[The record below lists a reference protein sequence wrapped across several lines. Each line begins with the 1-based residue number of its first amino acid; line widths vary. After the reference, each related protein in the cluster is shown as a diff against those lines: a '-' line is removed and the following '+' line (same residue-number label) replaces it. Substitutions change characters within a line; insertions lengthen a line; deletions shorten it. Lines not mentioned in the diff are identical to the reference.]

1 MQLRLLERFVPS
13 SPPGARVNR
22 RGDWTSSVFWA
33 GLLLGAA
40 LVGGCADAQGPLD
53 PADFYKAPEN
63 TTVQEPIAFTPD
75 NYDFSGEMTIA
86 QARELIRT
94 GAGSQ
99 RNWYGFSPQDAFPAG
114 DERQFNENCNPFQN
128 PSFPEKVREVSELP
142 AFIEGVVTLHP
153 RYFQKL
159 QICGED
165 QRFYG
170 SYFLQDETGGI
181 MILKDSRIANFT
193 FGERV
198 RLRVRGLTKV
208 FDSYAVLTWDSEE
221 VVEPGKTYP
230 IYYEVAEQALAS
242 ADIGK
247 VRRVRGTIVSEPSS
261 TNFNEMHIE
270 ADNGVRYVAS
280 VDRELAQRNPGLTQG
295 MQVELTGPVIFS
307 YSQYVVLIS
316 SLGQIHWLD

>member
-1 MQLRLLERFVPS
+1 MQLRLLERCIPPDLPRARAGWRRDWIS
-13 SPPGARVNR
+13 STF
-22 RGDWTSSVFWA
+22 WT
-33 GLLLGAA
+33 GLLLTAA
-40 LVGGCADAQGPLD
+40 LVSGCADAQGPLD
-53 PADFYKAPEN
+53 PADFYKEPER
-63 TTVQEPIAFTPD
+63 TTVEEPIAFTPD
-75 NYDFSGEMTIA
+75 NYDFSGELTIA
-86 QARELIRT
+86 QARDLIRT

-99 RNWYGFSPQDAFPAG
+99 RNWYGFSPQDPYPLG
-114 DERQFNENCNPFQN
+114 DERKFGENCNPFQN
-128 PSFPEKVREVSELP
+128 PRFPEPVQELTELP

-153 RYFQKL
+153 RYFQKV

-181 MILKDSRIANFT
+181 MVLKDSRIASFT

-221 VVEPGKTYP
+221 VVEPGEVHP
-230 IYYEVAEQALAS
+230 IYYEKLDQAFAS

-270 ADNGVRYVAS
+270 DDNGVRYVAS
-280 VDRELAQRNPGLTQG
+280 IDRELAQRNPGLTEG
-295 MQVELTGPVIFS
+295 MRVELTGPVIFS

-316 SLGQIHWLD
+316 SLGQIQWLD